1 MVFNITVNDIK
12 GTMTTLMSIHFYN
25 YYNKKEL
32 TTETIHFV
40 INWQSFVMKDK
51 NNNISRA

>member
-1 MVFNITVNDIK
+1 MVFNIPVIDIK
-12 GTMTTLMSIHFYN
+12 GTMTTLISILYYN

-40 INWQSFVMKDK
+40 MNWQSFVMKDK
-51 NNNISRA
+51 NNT